1 MALEL
6 SYGSVC
12 SGIEAASVAWEP
24 LGFKPLWFSEIE
36 KFPSRVLQRHWP
48 HVPNMGDMRGLPTL
62 IELGVIEAPDI
73 LVGGTPCQSFS
84 IAGMRKGLSDVRG
97 NLTLTYIEIANA
109 IDEER
114 ERVGKPPCIT
124 VWENVPGVLSSKD
137 NAFGCFLAGL
147 VGEGDALDPPGRKWS
162 NAGLVVGPQRAAAWR
177 VLDAQYFGL
186 AQRRKRVFVV
196 SSARERFD
204 PGAVLFELE
213 SVRRDSPPS
222 REPRQDPTSG
232 PGASLAFGGG
242 RTGGSLDVAA
252 TLVAKGMKL
261 DFEVETFVAEP
272 IAFSCK
278 DYGADATV
286 DLAPTLRAMG
296 HSTSH
301 ANAGGQLAVV
311 YGTQDPCVRVRR
323 DSPPSREAR
332 QDPTSSAGSSLAF
345 GGWPAD
351 VASTLNAAFGKK
363 LGLEDQHV
371 NSGCP
376 LFVPEPIAF
385 SCKDYGADATVD
397 LAPTLRA
404 MGHSTSH
411 ANAGGQL
418 AVMCFDDPRRFNG
431 PHGGF
436 DHGDLHPTLES
447 TNPKQV
453 VLAAVCVTGQEN
465 AVCVTGDVTHALT
478 AEGFDASEDGTGR
491 GNPNAGPDG
500 AAFRENVAYTLEA
513 RSTTQSVAYRRRV
526 RRLMPVECARLQGFP
541 DGHTELG
548 PNTPDCPQYK
558 ALGNSKAVPVV
569 SWIGRRIQS
578 AVLIEDLL

>member
-6 SYGSVC
+6 TYGSVC

-36 KFPSRVLQRHWP
+36 KFPCKVLQHHWP
-48 HVPNMGDMRGLPTL
+48 HVPNMGDMRDLP
-62 IELGVIEAPDI
+62 IWVSMGVVEAPDV

-114 ERVGKPPCIT
+114 ERVGKSPCIT

-147 VGEGDALDPPGRKWS
+147 VGEGDALEPPGRKWS
-162 NAGLVVGPQRAAAWR
+162 NAGLVVGPQRTAAWR

-204 PGAVLFELE
+204 PGAVLFEFE

-222 REPRQDPTSG
+222 REARQDLTSSAT
-232 PGASLAFGGG
+232 ASLAFGCG

-252 TLVAKGMKL
+252 TLVAKGMNL
-261 DFEVETFVAEP
+261 DFEVETFVGEP

-278 DYGADATV
+278 DYGADASV

-301 ANAGGQLAVV
+301 ANAGGQLVV
-311 YGTQDPCVRVRR
+311 VHGTQDPCVQY
-323 DSPPSREAR
+323 D
-332 QDPTSSAGSSLAF
+332 LAF
-345 GGWPAD
+345 ALGRNNGG
-351 VASTLNAAFGKK
+351 
-363 LGLEDQHV
+363 
-371 NSGCP
+371 
-376 LFVPEPIAF
+376 
-385 SCKDYGADATVD
+385 
-397 LAPTLRA
+397 
-404 MGHSTSH
+404 
-411 ANAGGQL
+411 
-418 AVMCFDDPRRFNG
+418 
-431 PHGGF
+431 
-436 DHGDLHPTLES
+436 
-447 TNPKQV
+447 
-453 VLAAVCVTGQEN
+453 EN
-465 AVCVTGDVTHALT
+465 AVCVTGDVTHTLT

-491 GNPNAGPDG
+491 GNPITPVFAIQERAVCENPNAGPDG
-500 AAFRENVAYTLEA
+500 AGFREGVPYTLEA

-526 RRLMPVECARLQGFP
+526 RRLMPVECERLQGFP
-541 DGHTELG
+541 DGHTQIG
-548 PNTPDCPQYK
+548 PNTPDGPRYK

-569 SWIGRRIQS
+569 RWLGERIQRN
-578 AVLIEDLL
+578 VLIADLI